1 MGEPAV
7 RRWGTKGRW
16 GIWAFECKRLDG
28 QSSWHLR
35 AGSLTLEKA
44 LSRLEV
50 LNRNARPQLAV
61 PLLSAPSAESSTRML
76 SRDPRALGMEQQ
88 QCTVR
93 DAITAHS
100 HRGSLL
106 CLLIHVCSGTQS
118 MCEHPEPEMGLW
130 LSILSIWYK
139 QPDFR
144 SHVPWA
150 HQPKHAGLGS
160 GYDDSAGAASDDP
173 HLKKKRSWQ
182 GSRHRLEMAVTQ
194 RQPSSI
200 DRLSQGWFAHRGVT
214 PPVARLQVDVQ
225 LC

>member
-28 QSSWHLR
+28 QGSWHLR

-88 QCTVR
+88 QCPVR

-106 CLLIHVCSGTQS
+106 YLLLHVCSGTQL
-118 MCEHPEPEMGLW
+118 MCEHPEPKMGLW
-130 LSILSIWYK
+130 LSI
-139 QPDFR
+139 Q
-144 SHVPWA
+144 
-150 HQPKHAGLGS
+150 
-160 GYDDSAGAASDDP
+160 AA
-173 HLKKKRSWQ
+173 
-182 GSRHRLEMAVTQ
+182 
-194 RQPSSI
+194 
-200 DRLSQGWFAHRGVT
+200 RLSKPCSVG
-214 PPVARLQVDVQ
+214 ARTQARWPWLR
-225 LC
+225 L